1 MSAVAQGPIIQK
13 LGNPFLRGLT
23 RILLF
28 ITLAAGINALVYWQ
42 LSQHVP
48 HINLDAAKEDLTPE
62 GQFWFSM
69 LLMSAPLGIVLVV
82 FGLAWGA
89 LKAWMPFA
97 TFLAIGVGINL
108 VFGLAV
114 MQMPELKMWFLLTI
128 PVGLIL
134 AAIGLIWSLKDDLV
148 VRTTLRLLL
157 ATAFAVIVT
166 LLFPFI
172 LIAAG
177 LYVRKRRD
185 LTFFEVWAQGP
196 ELYCFFIVNVYPIF
210 FQVLPG
216 LNLVRRK
223 AREEAIVVRKK
234 FNKVKAPVY
243 HSRMDLESLQI
254 GDVILTGKESWSNS
268 IPIQASNLLSNG
280 EKYRYWTHSAIYAG
294 NGKVIEAQSD
304 GRGVTETDLTEYF
317 FKGGYKLMVLRH
329 QFLFPHELEEV
340 VRYCQDKQQLKCAYD
355 VWGVSFYALA
365 SLIPPMLSGWLE
377 GEFAEKFFN
386 VRDSY
391 FCSELVAEAFLAH
404 GWDLFHRKSWRVKPL
419 DFAFNPMF
427 KEVDCSFALFAVD
440 EQGNPVQIA

>member
-1 MSAVAQGPIIQK
+1 MSAVTQEPFVQK
-13 LGNPFLRGLT
+13 AENPFLRGLN

-28 ITLAAGINALVYWQ
+28 TTLAVGINALVYWQ
-42 LSQHVP
+42 LTLHVQ
-48 HINLDAAKEDLTPE
+48 HINWEGAQEDLTPQ
-62 GQFWFSM
+62 GQFWFSAF
-69 LLMSAPLGIVLVV
+69 LMSAPLGIVLVV

-89 LKAWMPFA
+89 LRAWMPFA

-108 VFGLAV
+108 VLGLAV
-114 MQMPELKMWFLLTI
+114 MQVDSLKIWFALTI
-128 PVGLIL
+128 PVGLFL
-134 AAIGLIWSLKDDLV
+134 AAVGLVWSLKESLV
-148 VRTTLRLLL
+148 IRTTLRLLL

-185 LTFFEVWAQGP
+185 VTFFEVWAQGP

-216 LNLVRRK
+216 LNLVRHK
-223 AREEAIVVRKK
+223 ARLEALELRRK
-234 FNKVKAPVY
+234 FHKVKAPVF
-243 HSRMDLESLQI
+243 HSRIDLESLQI

-268 IPIQASNLLSNG
+268 IPIQTSNLLSNG
-280 EKYRYWTHSAIYAG
+280 EKYRYWTHAAIYAG

-340 VRYCQDKQQLKCAYD
+340 VRYCQEKQELKCAYD
-355 VWGVSFYALA
+355 MWGVSFYALA

-377 GEFAEKFFN
+377 GDFAEKFFN
-386 VRDSY
+386 VHDSY
-391 FCSELVAEAFLAH
+391 FCSELVAEAFLAQ

-419 DFAFNPMF
+419 DFVFNPMF
-427 KEVDCSFALFAVD
+427 KEVDCQYSLFAVD
-440 EQGNPVQIA
+440 EKGEPVRIA